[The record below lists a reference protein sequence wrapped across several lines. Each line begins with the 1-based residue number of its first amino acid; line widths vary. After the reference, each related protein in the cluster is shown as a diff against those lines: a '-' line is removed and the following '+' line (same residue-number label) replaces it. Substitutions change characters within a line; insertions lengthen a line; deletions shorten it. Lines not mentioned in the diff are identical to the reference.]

1 VTVHRRHDDNRPE
14 RIRQTPRI
22 VNITLLGGFR
32 VTLDGEP
39 TVASWTRRS
48 SSLVKVLALAPGHR
62 LHREKVMDLLWPDE
76 PLEVSAPRLHKAA
89 HLARRVSG
97 RNRAVVLRNDVVE
110 LFPGSEV
117 TVDAIRFE
125 DLARDAVAE
134 NDADAARLA
143 LEWYGGDL
151 LPDDPYED
159 WVADRRELLHLRRLD
174 LLRLAGEWR
183 DLAALDPTNEEAHA
197 ALMRAHLDARDAAA
211 VLREREHLERAFE
224 RELDLRLADAG
235 APQRVAALF
244 DELAEL
250 VRREHEVLATLA
262 DLGTAAGTA
271 GAVRAAT

>member
-1 VTVHRRHDDNRPE
+1 VHRRHDDIRPE
-14 RIRQTPRI
+14 RVRQTPST
-22 VNITLLGGFR
+22 VAITLLGDFA

-39 TVASWTRRS
+39 TSASWTRRS
-48 SSLVKVLALAPGHR
+48 SSLIKVLALAPGHR

-89 HLARRVSG
+89 HLARRVTG
-97 RNRAVVLRNDVVE
+97 RNRAIVLRNDLVE
-110 LFPGSEV
+110 LFPGSRV

-125 DLARDAVAE
+125 ELAREAVG
-134 NDADAARLA
+134 DDDPVAARAA
-143 LEWYGGDL
+143 LDWYGGDL

-224 RELDLRLADAG
+224 QELDLRLADAG
-235 APQRVAALF
+235 GPPRVEALF

-262 DLGTAAGTA
+262 DLGAANGPVTAL
-271 GAVRAAT
+271 RAAS